1 PGTIA
6 RHVHARDASDP
17 RLDSLCAKPWIY
29 CPKLQRLGRMDVLS
43 DVLDTVRLSSTVF
56 VRTEISPP
64 WGMRSK
70 PREHFAFHVVSR
82 GTCWLDVDGLPDP
95 VPVAEGDVVVITPGR
110 AHTLRSSPDAIAY
123 DIESLIADGGLCRPG
138 PTAASLV

>member
-1 PGTIA
+1 
-6 RHVHARDASDP
+6 
-17 RLDSLCAKPWIY
+17 
-29 CPKLQRLGRMDVLS
+29 MDVLS

-82 GTCWLDVDGLPDP
+82 GTCWLDVDGLADP
-95 VPVAEGDVVVITPGR
+95 VAVQ
-110 AHTLRSSPDAIAY
+110 
-123 DIESLIADGGLCRPG
+123 CRCLTG
-138 PTAASLV
+138 